1 MYVTFSDELLGVKL
15 PYPSC
20 VHSKLVVKSTSAER
34 VVYASPWHKVT
45 SSPAVTMGKG
55 SNVSTRLFTIGS
67 TPVQTVGV
75 SGVMVIDS
83 VTSPVSVDKGV

>member
-1 MYVTFSDELLGVKL
+1 
-15 PYPSC
+15 
-20 VHSKLVVKSTSAER
+20 
-34 VVYASPWHKVT
+34 
-45 SSPAVTMGKG
+45 MGKG

-75 SGVMVIDS
+75 SGVTIIDS